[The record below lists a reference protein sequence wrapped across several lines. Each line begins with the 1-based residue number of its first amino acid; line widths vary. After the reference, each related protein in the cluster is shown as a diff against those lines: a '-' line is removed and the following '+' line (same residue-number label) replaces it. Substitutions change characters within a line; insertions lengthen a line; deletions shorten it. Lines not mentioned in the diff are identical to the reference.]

1 MKFVGLDGLSHFW
14 TKAKSWIAGQITAE
28 VTAKIAEIVANAP
41 EDLDTL
47 KEIADWISAHAN
59 DASAMN
65 SAILANTEAISGKAD
80 KNHTH
85 TKSQITDFDHT
96 HDDRYYTESEIDTKL
111 SGKSNT
117 GHTHTKSQITD
128 FPTSLP
134 ANGGTAD
141 YATRLKTFA
150 SWDNPYVYDATND
163 IRLYVFKIAMS
174 SNFNSILIQIYDD
187 INYARCRRYVL
198 GLWHVDN
205 YGYNVSVTDLGGTKA
220 NGLKVWLGNDGN
232 VYLQANVYWTSRISF
247 SHFDDIT
254 NITVEKIGTAKYG
267 SNKDING
274 NVLFT
279 PLTDPITDCGAIRG
293 SADLSSASISG
304 QLLKANVTGN
314 VTGNLTGNVTGNVSG
329 SSGSCTGNSAT
340 ATTADKAVSVV
351 DYGDTSKTIK
361 IGYTGAGATVDNL
374 SHIAGYL
381 TGGTQIKDVSKS
393 VLQSWLGLSNYLPLS
408 GGTVTGATQFNN
420 YVKLNAWTGYG
431 TGTANFW
438 YDGNHKFVEIQN
450 ATDLKLANV
459 NVSKEGHKHSASD
472 ITSGVLPVANGGTG
486 KTTANDAANS
496 FINSLI
502 VGNDVPQGE
511 DYYVAQHAGGGTTIT
526 TYYRRPVSKLWE
538 YIKDKISSVLGLT
551 KDTYGGKASTAG
563 TADMSRNMYYQN
575 IDLSPLDKT
584 KFYPLFCASY
594 TDFAEVA
601 ICSESGM
608 GTMDYNQ
615 NRIHFDIST
624 QGWSDLPPT
633 LNIREYA
640 CYENN
645 EITIGCI
652 GRGLRHGAWAI
663 WLRGGLHYTCY
674 SRDSN
679 LRLHTSDYT
688 FGDEVY
694 TVGTN
699 YYGGSNTNVSIMFT
713 PQSTIT
719 EGAYSSRPITA
730 PNIKVKQKMV
740 IPIGAPSS
748 LEDGCIWI
756 S

>member
-1 MKFVGLDGLSHFW
+1 MAFAKLNSMKFVGLNGLKHFW

-111 SGKSNT
+111 SGKSDT

-128 FPTSLP
+128 FPTSL
-134 ANGGTAD
+134 
-141 YATRLKTFA
+141 K
-150 SWDNPYVYDATND
+150 NPNALT
-163 IRLYVFKIAMS
+163 
-174 SNFNSILIQIYDD
+174 
-187 INYARCRRYVL
+187 
-198 GLWHVDN
+198 
-205 YGYNVSVTDLGGTKA
+205 
-220 NGLKVWLGNDGN
+220 
-232 VYLQANVYWTSRISF
+232 
-247 SHFDDIT
+247 
-254 NITVEKIGTAKYG
+254 
-267 SNKDING
+267 ING
-274 NVLFT
+274 KT
-279 PLTDPITDCGAIRG
+279 YDG
-293 SADLSSASISG
+293 SSA
-304 QLLKANVTGN
+304 
-314 VTGNLTGNVTGNVSG
+314 
-329 SSGSCTGNSAT
+329 
-340 ATTADKAVSVV
+340 V
-351 DYGDTSKTIK
+351 D
-361 IGYTGAGATVDNL
+361 AGVQT
-374 SHIAGYL
+374 
-381 TGGTQIKDVSKS
+381 
-393 VLQSWLGLSNYLPLS
+393 
-408 GGTVTGATQFNN
+408 
-420 YVKLNAWTGYG
+420 
-431 TGTANFW
+431 
-438 YDGNHKFVEIQN
+438 
-450 ATDLKLANV
+450 
-459 NVSKEGHKHSASD
+459 
-472 ITSGVLPVANGGTG
+472 VANGGTG
-486 KTTANDAANS
+486 VTTQAEINRA
-496 FINSLI
+496 FI
-502 VGNDVPQGE
+502 GNLDTGMSDVT
-511 DYYVAQHAGGGTTIT
+511 DGTEF
-526 TYYRRPVSKLWE
+526 VSSWASDNGFAETAEGSNTPYKRQFIKVWN
-538 YIKDKISSVLGLT
+538 YIKGKISSVLGLT
-551 KDTYGGKASTAG
+551 KDNYGGKADTAG
-563 TADMSRNMYYQN
+563 TADSSRNMYHQN
-575 IDLSPLDKT
+575 LDLSALDKT
-584 KFYPLFCASY
+584 KFYPLVCYSGI
-594 TDFAEVA
+594 DFAEVA

-608 GTMDYNQ
+608 GYMDYNQ

-640 CYENN
+640 RYENN

-652 GRGLRHGAWAI
+652 GRGLHNGAWAI

-674 SRDSN
+674 SRDSD

-688 FGDEVY
+688 YGDEVY

-719 EGAYSSRPITA
+719 DGAYSSRQITA
-730 PNIKVKQKMV
+730 PNIKANRNITLDGSNGTSISTYGSEPLTIGFPSGTGDGQSLGIDRNSIQVRINGEASTMYLNYYGGMVIVNEQNQSNGGLKVKQKMV